1 MASRGTAET
10 AKLRENIESQLTRLL
25 TQLQDL
31 EELKAELDPS
41 EYVSMKQETL
51 AEMRDFEAQLER
63 WKSGDLSLVD
73 RINAIQL
80 AMQQAVS
87 QAFRTPEVIKLF
99 AAKQPQQLRNRL
111 SDLERDRRLG
121 KVTEEM
127 FVSARL
133 EVLTALSK
141 LDAELSPEEREALVE
156 GSTAG
161 SRLQANPDAEVS
173 REGVLSLAQHQIR
186 NSQGERH

>member
-10 AKLRENIESQLTRLL
+10 AKLRGNIEAQLTRLL

-31 EELKAELDPS
+31 EELKAELDPA
-41 EYVSMKQETL
+41 EYDSMKQETL

-63 WKSGDLSLVD
+63 WKSGDISLVD

-87 QAFRTPEVIKLF
+87 QAFRTPEVIQLF
-99 AAKQPQQLRNRL
+99 AARQPQQLRNRL
-111 SDLERDRRLG
+111 ADLERDRRLG
-121 KVTEEM
+121 KMTEEAYGA
-127 FVSARL
+127 ARL

-141 LDAELSPEEREALVE
+141 LDAELSPEERDALVA
-156 GSTAG
+156 GSSAG
-161 SRLQANPDAEVS
+161 SRLQANSDGEVS
-173 REGVLSLAQHQIR
+173 REGLVSLAQHQIR
-186 NSQGERH
+186 TSNSERR

>member
-10 AKLRENIESQLTRLL
+10 AKLRGNIESQLTRLL

-31 EELKAELDPS
+31 EELKAELDPA
-41 EYVSMKQETL
+41 EYDSMKQETL

-63 WKSGDLSLVD
+63 WKSGDLSLID

-87 QAFRTPEVIKLF
+87 QAFRTPEVIQLF
-99 AAKQPQQLRNRL
+99 AARQPQQLRNRL
-111 SDLERDRRLG
+111 ADLERDRRLG
-121 KVTEEM
+121 KMSEEAYGA
-127 FVSARL
+127 ARL

-141 LDAELSPEEREALVE
+141 LEAELSPEEREALVA
-156 GSTAG
+156 GSSAG
-161 SRLQANPDAEVS
+161 SRLQANSDGEVS
-173 REGVLSLAQHQIR
+173 REGLVSLAQHQIR
-186 NSQGERH
+186 STHSERR

>member
-31 EELKAELDPS
+31 EELRAELDQA
-41 EYVSMKQETL
+41 EYDSMKQETL

-63 WKSGDLSLVD
+63 WKSGDLSLID

-87 QAFRTPEVIKLF
+87 QAFRTPEVIQLF
-99 AAKQPQQLRNRL
+99 AARQPQQLRNRL
-111 SDLERDRRLG
+111 ADLERDRRLG
-121 KVTEEM
+121 KMSEEAYGA
-127 FVSARL
+127 ARL

-141 LDAELSPEEREALVE
+141 LEAELSPEERDALVA
-156 GSTAG
+156 GSSAG
-161 SRLQANPDAEVS
+161 SRLQANPDSEVS
-173 REGVLSLAQHQIR
+173 REGLVNLAQHQIR
-186 NSQGERH
+186 SSHSERR